1 MTTRSLPQAEFIED
15 VGAFIGAKAADD
27 VIGELHEKFR
37 AFKLEEARLL
47 QRRIY
52 NSNKLPEIER
62 TLEIVNT
69 LLQKRDEQ
77 EKMTVD
83 FELSDSVYANGEFE
97 ITDKVHL
104 WLGAGIMVEYEIEEA
119 REVLES
125 SLQKCKQNLEDT
137 RHELDLTKD
146 KVTTTEVSI
155 ARVYNYDVEQ
165 RRLKESPNT
174 K

>member
-69 LLQKRDEQ
+69 LLHKREEQK
-77 EKMTVD
+77 TV
-83 FELSDSVYANGEFE
+83 FNESTNLAYILS
-97 ITDKVHL
+97 
-104 WLGAGIMVEYEIEEA
+104 
-119 REVLES
+119 S
-125 SLQKCKQNLEDT
+125 S
-137 RHELDLTKD
+137 
-146 KVTTTEVSI
+146 
-155 ARVYNYDVEQ
+155 
-165 RRLKESPNT
+165 
-174 K
+174 